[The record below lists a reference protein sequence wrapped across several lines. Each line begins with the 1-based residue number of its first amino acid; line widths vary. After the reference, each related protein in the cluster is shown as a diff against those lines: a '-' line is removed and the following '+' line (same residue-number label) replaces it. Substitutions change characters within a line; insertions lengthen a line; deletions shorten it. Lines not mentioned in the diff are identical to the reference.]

1 MLQVGKDLVAF
12 PEKNAIVA
20 RATTEYQK
28 NEIGRLALPCNAA
41 GYYQFPLCADAA
53 RFLHNLGFDGA
64 LETAP
69 FMFEKHPLVEG
80 KYQPM
85 KHQLLTAAFM
95 TVYPRAHI
103 LSEPR
108 LGKTSSVILAC
119 DYLQRR
125 HEITGGVLVVTTVTT
140 IHGVWKE
147 GILQAFPDARVQIA
161 HGPARERTLM
171 EPADFYITNYDSC
184 RLSLKAFMEAISAGR
199 IGALVI
205 DEMTHVGNSGSQRHK
220 AIYQM
225 AQALPHVWGLTGS
238 PADNPEMVFGMCRV
252 VNPTM
257 LPCTTK
263 SGWLTLTSVQ
273 YGPQPYMRGPSAG
286 AGAIIHKAMQPA
298 IRYVKK
304 DILDLPPVTTQV
316 RMCEMSPS
324 QKAKRLDLKVDATT
338 LLESGE
344 RITAANGGVLLTK
357 LMQVAM
363 GAVKDDDGVVQYLR
377 HDERTEAMLEVIGET
392 KQKVVIFC
400 GYIAGIRMIVEEVRK
415 AGYSCEFVDGSVTG
429 RKRAEIL
436 EAFQNKTDP
445 RVLVCHPT
453 TTAMGVEL
461 SAADTIIFNG
471 VPLTG
476 GFIYAQSIER
486 LSSAKQKA
494 KSISIVHIISTPEE
508 RRALES
514 LQKGYDLG
522 QQIAGMF
529 GEFAGGK

>member
-1 MLQVGKDLVAF
+1 MVRVAENLVVF
-12 PEKNAIVA
+12 PEKNVLVVKAGNPKQVEEFA
-20 RATTEYQK
+20 KLPPLPEKGGLYQM
-28 NEIGRLALPCNAA
+28 
-41 GYYQFPLCADAA
+41 PLCNDTI
-53 RFLHNLGFDGA
+53 RFLNNIGFTGA
-64 LETAP
+64 LEAAP
-69 FMFEKHPLVEG
+69 FMFARHPLVEG
-80 KYQPM
+80 KYAPM
-85 KHQLLTAAFM
+85 KHQLLTSAFM

-119 DYLQRR
+119 DYLQRQR
-125 HEITGGVLVVTTVTT
+125 EITGGVLIVTTVTT

-147 GILQAFPDARVQIA
+147 GILSAIPDARIEIA
-161 HGPARERTLM
+161 HGPKRNSVLSR
-171 EPADFYITNYDSC
+171 PADFYITNYDSC
-184 RLSLKAFMEAISAGR
+184 RLSKAAFFDAIREGR
-199 IGALVI
+199 IGAIVI

-225 AQALPHVWGLTGS
+225 CQEVSHVWGLTGS

-252 VNPTM
+252 VNPAVM
-257 LPCTTK
+257 PCTTK
-263 SGWLTLTSVQ
+263 SAWLNLTTYQ
-273 YGPQPYMRGPSAG
+273 YGPMPYMRKPTSDAG
-286 AGAIIHKAMQPA
+286 EIILKAMQPA
-298 IRYVKK
+298 IRYAKK

-316 RMCEMSPS
+316 RECSLSGEQAS
-324 QKAKRLDLKVDATT
+324 RRVDLKVDATT

-363 GAVKDDDGVVQYLR
+363 GAVKDDDGEVRFLEHR
-377 HDERTEAMLEVIGET
+377 ERTEAMLEVIGET
-392 KQKVVIFC
+392 PQKTVVFC
-400 GYIAGIRMIVEEVRK
+400 GYIAGIRMLVDEIRK
-415 AGYSCEFVDGSVTG
+415 AGYTCDYVDGSITG
-429 RKRAEIL
+429 KRRAEIL
-436 EAFQNKTDP
+436 DSFQNAKDP
-445 RVLVCHPT
+445 HVLVCHPI

-494 KSISIVHIISTPEE
+494 KSISIVHIISTLEE
-508 RRALES
+508 RKALS
-514 LQKGYDLG
+514 ALQQGYDMG

-529 GEFAGGK
+529 QDFARR

>member
-1 MLQVGKDLVAF
+1 MLQVGNMVAF

-20 RATTEYQK
+20 KATTQK
-28 NEIGRLALPCNAA
+28 QKDELDKLALQSNAN
-41 GYYQFPLCADAA
+41 GFYQFPLCADAI
-53 RFLHNLGFDGA
+53 RYLNNLGFDGA
-64 LETAP
+64 LQVAP

-119 DYLQRR
+119 DYLQRK
-125 HEITGGVLVVTTVTT
+125 HEITGGVLVITTVTT

-147 GILQAFPDARVQIA
+147 GILQALPEARVQIV
-161 HGPARERTLM
+161 HGSGRESALQT
-171 EPADFYITNYDSC
+171 PADFYITNYDSC
-184 RLSLKAFMEAISAGR
+184 RLSFKTFMEAINAGR
-199 IGALVI
+199 IGAIVI

-225 AQALPHVWGLTGS
+225 CNAAGMSHVWGLTGS
-238 PADNPEMVFGMCRV
+238 PADNPEMVYGMCRV
-252 VNPTM
+252 VNPAM

-263 SGWLTLTSVQ
+263 GAWLNLTTFQ
-273 YGPQPYMRGPSAG
+273 YGPQPYMRQPTSDAG
-286 AGAIIHKAMQPA
+286 KVIHRAMQPA

-316 RMCEMSPS
+316 RECALSKE
-324 QKAKRLDLKVDATT
+324 QTVKRLDLKVDATT

-363 GAVKDDDGVVQYLR
+363 GCVKDDKGEAQVLP
-377 HDERTEAMLEVIGET
+377 HEERTEAMLEVIGET
-392 KQKVVIFC
+392 PRKTVIFC
-400 GYIAGIRMIVEEVRK
+400 GYIAGIQMIVEEVRK
-415 AGYSCEFVDGSVTG
+415 AGYTCDYVDGSVTG
-429 RKRAEIL
+429 KKRAEIL
-436 EAFQNKTDP
+436 AAFQDAKDP
-445 RVLVCHPT
+445 HVLVCHPT

-508 RRALES
+508 RKALEA
-514 LQKGYDLG
+514 LQKGYDMG
-522 QQIAGMF
+522 QRIAGMF
-529 GEFAGGK
+529 QDFAGA